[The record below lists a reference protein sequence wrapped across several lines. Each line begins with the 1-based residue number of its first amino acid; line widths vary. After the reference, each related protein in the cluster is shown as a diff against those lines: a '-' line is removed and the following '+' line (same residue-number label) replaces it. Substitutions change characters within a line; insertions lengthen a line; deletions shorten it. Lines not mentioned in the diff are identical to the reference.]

1 MTELVLDHKHVSVGE
16 DVVYV
21 SATFDGFIE
30 DFVSTKRNA
39 DRAIIKY
46 INQVR
51 GVGQSK
57 TLAIFLA
64 AIVPINWRNCS

>member
-1 MTELVLDHKHVSVGE
+1 MTELVLDPKHVSVGE

-30 DFVSTKRNA
+30 DFASTKRNT
-39 DRAIIKY
+39 DRAIIKH

-57 TLAIFLA
+57 TLAIFFGRVL
-64 AIVPINWRNCS
+64 PIN